1 MKKRSSKTSPT
12 TPPRSSSP
20 SRPTHEQSAA
30 AAAAPPPSPEPPSP
44 ADDEVEEVGSSRRED
59 IDELGVIALLD
70 RREVELRELRQRFAQ
85 AEEAARAAAL
95 GGEGGGARGGRVAE
109 HAGDHRVSELEVLA
123 GGALAA
129 AADDVAHRREQILQA
144 EGDGR
149 ADGFGVPVA
158 LEHEVGRVAAQ
169 SVHGGGDLAPH
180 HRRFA
185 AEEDP
190 LEPREQRR
198 LGAQRA
204 QRRRL
209 RARAADDELQRL
221 AHDGDVERGVA
232 LDGGRRGLRCAR
244 AVESRREKRRGRSR
258 RRRRRAA
265 TTSTNVISVVVK
277 SAPRATAAIAP
288 PRSVENVRVAHGGR
302 QSADGAA
309 EGGVS
314 SRLGGVGSAAAR
326 AGVAEQQVGEDAERR
341 TTHGLR
347 CEPRGVEQRD
357 AGRRE

>member
-1 MKKRSSKTSPT
+1 M
-12 TPPRSSSP
+12 
-20 SRPTHEQSAA
+20 
-30 AAAAPPPSPEPPSP
+30 
-44 ADDEVEEVGSSRRED
+44 
-59 IDELGVIALLD
+59 
-70 RREVELRELRQRFAQ
+70 ELRELRQRFAQ

-109 HAGDHRVSELEVLA
+109 HAGDHRVSELKVFA

-129 AADDVAHRREQILQA
+129 AADDVAHRRQQILQA
-144 EGDGR
+144 ERDGR

-232 LDGGRRGLRCAR
+232 LDGGRRG
-244 AVESRREKRRGRSR
+244 RRGALELWNLAGQKRRGR
-258 RRRRRAA
+258 AA
-265 TTSTNVISVVVK
+265 VVGGARGDDLDKVISVVVK
-277 SAPRATAAIAP
+277 SAPRATAEIAP

-314 SRLGGVGSAAAR
+314 SRLGGVGSSGGAAAAASR
-326 AGVAEQQVGEDAERR
+326 SSRWERTRRRR
-341 TTHGLR
+341 TTHGFR
-347 CEPRGVEQRD
+347 CEPRAVSSSETPGDERSETRWATPPWSTNDVVHGAGASD
-357 AGRRE
+357 APAGSGGAAFSSAGAATGAGTGGALSSCKSIASTIWSE